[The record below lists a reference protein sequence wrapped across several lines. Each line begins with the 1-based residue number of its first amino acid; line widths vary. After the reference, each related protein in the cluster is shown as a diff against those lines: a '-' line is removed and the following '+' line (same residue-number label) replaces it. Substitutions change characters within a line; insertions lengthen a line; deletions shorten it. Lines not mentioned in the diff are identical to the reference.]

1 MKVGG
6 TRKLT
11 IPPELAYGRSGA
23 GGGITPPNATLLFD
37 VELVKISTGPLAEVI
52 AATGVGSNP
61 RTAVLLV
68 FAGLVAYLV
77 SSVSFPEDM

>member
-37 VELVKISTGPLAEVI
+37 VELAGISTGPLAELI

-61 RTAVLLV
+61 RTALLLV